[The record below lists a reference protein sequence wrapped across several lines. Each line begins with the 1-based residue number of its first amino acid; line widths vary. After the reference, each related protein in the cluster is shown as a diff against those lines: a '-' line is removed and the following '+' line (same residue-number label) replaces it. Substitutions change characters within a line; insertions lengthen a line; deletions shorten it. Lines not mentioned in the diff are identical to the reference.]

1 MQWCWGVVTPLRSC
15 RTHFG
20 LFSIGHVC
28 LEKGGG
34 GLERWASRLSMSCGQ
49 VVVDPCIVH
58 ISCPSSP
65 CTSLRFISV
74 PCTTCTQHPCTPA
87 PPPCTPRTL
96 TAPRYLKFISLGGFK
111 HVLSVL
117 QNWGST
123 FVVEAPEATPPLR
136 MSRSLSNASEAS
148 ADLTEGE

>member
-1 MQWCWGVVTPLRSC
+1 MGGRSVSSIQHDMGTELAPHVLWSGSRRSVSVASHVVPTPLYNC
-15 RTHFG
+15 
-20 LFSIGHVC
+20 
-28 LEKGGG
+28 
-34 GLERWASRLSMSCGQ
+34 
-49 VVVDPCIVH
+49 
-58 ISCPSSP
+58 
-65 CTSLRFISV
+65 
-74 PCTTCTQHPCTPA
+74 

>member
-1 MQWCWGVVTPLRSC
+1 VQWCWGRVTLL
-15 RTHFG
+15 RTHCG
-20 LFSIGHVC
+20 LFLIGHAC
-28 LEKGGG
+28 WEKGGG
-34 GLERWASRLSMSCGQ
+34 GAGALGLQTVHALWSGSRPSGYCAYLLPSA
-49 VVVDPCIVH
+49 PLAPL
-58 ISCPSSP
+58 CPSSLCP
-65 CTSLRFISV
+65 TPLAPYTPVHLPLPV
-74 PCTTCTQHPCTPA
+74 PLNNP
-87 PPPCTPRTL
+87 

-148 ADLTEGE
+148 ADLTEGQ